1 MNNRRPKQALGG
13 FGAIVLA
20 LATIV
25 LALALTGLI
34 AAFTLNIQGNIDENF
49 CNGTAWYNES
59 NGNCYNQT
67 TWPGNTSHEYH
78 NLQWNASNNFQTG
91 ISNISDQAGNIGL
104 VAAAVVVISLL
115 VIGFGGLLARR
126 R

>member
-1 MNNRRPKQALGG
+1 MLRNRRPKQALGG
-13 FGAIVLA
+13 FSSVVLA

-34 AAFTLNIQGNIDENF
+34 AAFTLNIQDSVDNSF
-49 CNGTAWYNES
+49 TANSLEA
-59 NGNCYNQT
+59 
-67 TWPGNTSHEYH
+67 
-78 NLQWNASNNFQTG
+78 NASDNFKTG

>member
-1 MNNRRPKQALGG
+1 MKLINRGQPKQALGG
-13 FGAIVLA
+13 FSSIVLA

-34 AAFTLNIQGNIDENF
+34 AAFTLNIQDSVDDSF
-49 CNGTAWYNES
+49 TANSLE
-59 NGNCYNQT
+59 
-67 TWPGNTSHEYH
+67 
-78 NLQWNASNNFQTG
+78 WNASDSFKEG
-91 ISNISDQAGNIGL
+91 ITNISDQAGNIGL

-115 VIGFGGLLARR
+115 VIGFGGLLASRR